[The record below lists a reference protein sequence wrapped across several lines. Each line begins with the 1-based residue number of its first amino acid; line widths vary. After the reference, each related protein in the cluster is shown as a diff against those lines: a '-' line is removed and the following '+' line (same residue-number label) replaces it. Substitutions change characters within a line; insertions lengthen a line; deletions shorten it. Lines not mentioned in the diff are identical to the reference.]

1 MGANITHIIRHD
13 FRYTQDIPRSLEFAR
28 NTIDCL
34 KKGLLISNPD
44 TDFELYY
51 DKELKELCFQLPIYD
66 VEISLHS
73 GFWQVESFYHYCQLV
88 RYQGD
93 YFRLRASTY
102 DLARV
107 LRQEEAWY
115 ATEYYTWNGG
125 KCETLESTFEEWYE
139 QATKAYGKPISEFN
153 PSAIIAQRDYPDYEP
168 IYHDSFLEC
177 RASFDHLQS
186 DLSGYR
192 FPYLAE

>member
-66 VEISLHS
+66 VEFS
-73 GFWQVESFYHYCQLV
+73 
-88 RYQGD
+88 
-93 YFRLRASTY
+93 
-102 DLARV
+102 
-107 LRQEEAWY
+107 
-115 ATEYYTWNGG
+115 
-125 KCETLESTFEEWYE
+125 
-139 QATKAYGKPISEFN
+139 
-153 PSAIIAQRDYPDYEP
+153 
-168 IYHDSFLEC
+168 
-177 RASFDHLQS
+177 
-186 DLSGYR
+186 
-192 FPYLAE
+192 

>member
-1 MGANITHIIRHD
+1 MFDFLQGYTKRMKNVGAHAFIHKNSMQKT
-13 FRYTQDIPRSLEFAR
+13 T
-28 NTIDCL
+28 L
-34 KKGLLISNPD
+34 KNFG
-44 TDFELYY
+44 
-51 DKELKELCFQLPIYD
+51 
-66 VEISLHS
+66 
-73 GFWQVESFYHYCQLV
+73 
-88 RYQGD
+88 
-93 YFRLRASTY
+93 
-102 DLARV
+102 
-107 LRQEEAWY
+107 
-115 ATEYYTWNGG
+115 
-125 KCETLESTFEEWYE
+125 FEEWYE